1 MLFKKTQQG
10 LEFLRCLENNDLSSR
25 LLIGFYSSA
34 TESILT
40 GGIHVW
46 LGNITA
52 EVHKL
57 GAYACYLW
65 LEQGSLQAPEGL
77 VSPSLFAYLPW
88 GNHLGHQGTRQSP

>member
-10 LEFLRCLENNDLSSR
+10 LEFLRCLENNGLSSR

-65 LEQGSLQAPEGL
+65 LEQGSLQPPEGL